1 MNKKALLDKRAA
13 LVKEGDAIFKAAAEN
28 GGSLSAE
35 QAQRDDAITA
45 ELTQIDA
52 DLSRVERQAERQRSI
67 GATVEEDTSK
77 APGADKKFN
86 TFGDFMIATAKA
98 EMPGFR
104 ANGPDP
110 RLQFSAG
117 PTGMNEGVGADGGF
131 LVQTD
136 HQNELLQNIWES
148 GEILSRIRKIQVGPN
163 SNGISFNGVDENS
176 RATGSRWGGIR
187 TFWTPEAGLKQASQP
202 KFKRIKMDLFKV
214 TAMCY
219 ATDELL
225 QDASALRS
233 WISQAFR
240 DELEFAIEDAIV
252 SGTGAGMPLGF
263 LNSGATIT
271 VPKETSQV
279 ANTIV
284 AENILKMWSRM
295 PAKMRRN
302 AVWLVNQDIEPQLL
316 QMSIKIKNVAGTE
329 NVGGFPAQGVV
340 YVPAGTNGSEF
351 GMLMGR
357 PVVPVEYASTLGTAG
372 DIVLADLSQYIG
384 IEKGGVEEASSI
396 HVRFIYDETAFRFVY
411 RFNGQPI
418 WSQPMTPYKG
428 TSTQSPFVALATR
441 G

>member
-1 MNKKALLDKRAA
+1 MLSKKALLDRKAA
-13 LVKEGDAIFKAAAEN
+13 LVKEGDEIFKAANEN
-28 GGSLSAE
+28 GRLTEEQAKRDDEISAE
-35 QAQRDDAITA
+35 MA
-45 ELTQIDA
+45 QIDA
-52 DLSRVERQAERQRSI
+52 DLTRVERQMERQRSV
-67 GATVEEDTSK
+67 GAVAGEEGNKPAND
-77 APGADKKFN
+77 DKKFRS
-86 TFGDFMIATAKA
+86 FGEFMMGVAKA
-98 EMPGFR
+98 DHPSFR
-104 ANGPDP
+104 GRMDE
-110 RLQFSAG
+110 RLTFSAG

-136 HQNELLQNIWES
+136 HQNELLQNVWDG

-163 SNGISFNGVDENS
+163 SNGISFNGVDETS

-187 TFWTPEAGLKQASQP
+187 SFWTPEAGLKQASQP
-202 KFKRIKMDLFKV
+202 RFKRIKMDLFKI

-233 WISQAFR
+233 WISQAFPQ
-240 DELEFAIEDAIV
+240 ELEFMIEDAIV

-295 PAKMRRN
+295 PAKMRRK

-316 QMSIKIKNVAGTE
+316 QMSIKIKNVAGNE
-329 NVGGFPAQGVV
+329 NVGGFAVPPVV
-340 YVPAGTNGSEF
+340 YTPPGTNGNDF

-357 PVVPVEYASTLGTAG
+357 PVIPVEYASTLGTAG

-418 WSQPMTPYKG
+418 WSVPMTPYKG

-441 G
+441 A

>member
-1 MNKKALLDKRAA
+1 MSKKVLLDRRAV
-13 LVKEGDAIFKAAAEN
+13 LVKEADGYFNAATAS
-28 GGSLSAE
+28 GGLLSAE
-35 QAQRDDAITA
+35 HAARDEEI
-45 ELTQIDA
+45 EKEIKQIDA
-52 DLSRVERQAERQRSI
+52 SLAGFERQAERQRSV
-67 GATVEEDTSK
+67 GAVAEDDTSK
-77 APGADKKFN
+77 APGNDKKFSS
-86 TFGDFMIATAKA
+86 FGDFMMGVMKA
-98 EMPGFR
+98 DLPAYRNKAVDE
-104 ANGPDP
+104 
-110 RLQFSAG
+110 RLQYGAG

-136 HQNELLQNIWES
+136 HQSELLQNVWQS

-163 SNGISFNGVDENS
+163 SNGVSFNGVDETS

-187 TFWTPEAGLKQASQP
+187 TFWTPEAGLKNASQP
-202 KFKRIKMDLFKV
+202 KFKKIKLDLFKL

-233 WISQAFR
+233 WISQAFK
-240 DELEFAIEDAIV
+240 DEMEFAIEDAIV

-271 VPKETSQV
+271 VPKETSQI
-279 ANTIV
+279 AKTIV
-284 AENILKMWSRM
+284 AENILNMWSRM
-295 PAKMRRN
+295 PSKMRRN

-351 GMLMGR
+351 GSLMGR

-384 IEKGGVEEASSI
+384 IEKDGVEEASSI

-418 WSQPMTPYKG
+418 WSVPMTPYKG
-428 TSTQSPFVALATR
+428 TATQSPFVALATR
-441 G
+441 S